1 MWQWGFLRRPWRHAF
16 TDSLCYRL
24 MKTAP
29 IRFATVSHVGL
40 SVLAPLYRA
49 RRGWDAL
56 RGSAPE
62 MKRGRSLFYRTI
74 WSDAATALG
83 ATIVDLGDSLLEIR
97 TESGTLRILEYYT
110 SLDDLVTLRIAGNKP
125 LVHRLLRE
133 RGLPVPSH
141 CVCDFDDFKTASQ
154 FVGGSHSSFV
164 VKPARSTAAGNGVTA
179 GVRGARGLVRAM
191 AFAGAYCGEVLIE
204 RQVEGDDY
212 RLLYLDGELLD
223 AVKRLPPGVDGDG
236 SSSVLRLIATEN
248 ERRRKQGF
256 EASQTFIK
264 TDWELRQTLK
274 RQGLRLRSVPRAG
287 EHVKLKSKINE
298 NNRAENKAATEL
310 VCASLV
316 RAGSIAAATLGVRLA
331 GVDVVTP
338 DPLVPLEECG
348 GAIIEV
354 NTTPG
359 LHFHYRSQGDS
370 PPVARAI
377 LRHVIATS
385 QPASHATG
393 FRIGA

>member
-1 MWQWGFLRRPWRHAF
+1 
-16 TDSLCYRL
+16 

-29 IRFATVSHVGL
+29 IGFATVSHVGL
-40 SVLAPLYRA
+40 SMLSSLYRA

-62 MKRGRSLFYRTI
+62 MTLERSLFYRTI
-74 WSDAATALG
+74 WSDAAAALG

-97 TESGTLRILEYYT
+97 TESGTLRICEYYT
-110 SLDDLVTLRIAGNKP
+110 SLDDPVTLRIAGNKP
-125 LVHRLLRE
+125 LVHRLLLQ

-141 CVCDFDDFKTASQ
+141 CVCGFDDFKTASQ
-154 FVGGSHSSFV
+154 FVGGSDLSFV
-164 VKPARSTAAGNGVTA
+164 VKPARSTAAGNGVTV
-179 GVRGARGLVRAM
+179 GVRGTRGLVRAM
-191 AFAGAYCGEVLIE
+191 ALAGAYCGQVLIE

-236 SSSVLRLIATEN
+236 SSSVIELIAAEN
-248 ERRRKQGF
+248 ARRREQGF

-264 TDWELRQTLK
+264 SDWELRQTLK
-274 RQGLRLRSVPRAG
+274 RQRLRLRSVPRAG
-287 EHVKLKSKINE
+287 EHVKLKSKIND
-298 NNRAENKAATEL
+298 NNRAENEAAKDL

-316 RAGSIAAATLGVRLA
+316 RTGSIAAITLGVRLA
-331 GVDVVTP
+331 GVDVVTT

-359 LHFHYRSQGDS
+359 LHFHYRSQGVG
-370 PPVARAI
+370 PPLARAI
-377 LRHVIATS
+377 LRHVIATAK
-385 QPASHATG
+385 PASHA
-393 FRIGA
+393 AE